1 MLDRMTAGIVRF
13 FERWMPDALVVAIT
27 LTLLTVALVLA
38 LTDTSPRAA
47 IDAWG
52 DGFWSLLTF
61 TNQMALSLLLGYAL
75 ASTAPVRGGLLK
87 AANLVRSPRSAY
99 VLVCLLTGVIAVFSW
114 ATALVAAGVVSRAVG
129 EGCRRRG
136 IRVHYPLLIGSAFSG
151 FVVWHQGVSGSI
163 PLTIATP
170 GHFLESQI
178 GLIPTSA
185 TLFTVWNGLTV
196 AAILLTL
203 PWVMALLHP
212 KQSHNVQEIPDHLCA
227 GPKPGLDAA
236 RADAAPVTPAS
247 PALRLEQSRL
257 LVLATVAGGA
267 LFLLTHYGTR
277 GDGLTL
283 NIMNF
288 TLLMAGLLCAGTLQ
302 RYLKAVAGGGDI
314 VVPFLLQYPFYAGIA
329 GLIASSGLGNLLVA
343 QASAMASAD
352 SLPLMAFLSA
362 GLLNV
367 FIPSG
372 GAQWAVQGPIM
383 MSAAQQLGA
392 DLPATAMAVA
402 LGDQWTNLIQPLILL
417 PVLTLAQVPARAV
430 MGYTFIALLWTG
442 VIFVTSVMCR

>member
-1 MLDRMTAGIVRF
+1 MLDRVTVGIVRF
-13 FERWMPDALVVAIT
+13 FERWMPDALVVAVV
-27 LTLLTVALVLA
+27 LTLLTLALVLG
-38 LTDTSPRAA
+38 LTDTSPRGA

-52 DGFWSLLTF
+52 DGFWSLLAF
-61 TNQMALSLLLGYAL
+61 TNQIALTLLLGYAL
-75 ASTAPVRGGLLK
+75 ASTAPVRSALLK
-87 AANLVRSPRSAY
+87 ASGLVRSPRSAY
-99 VLVCLLTGVIAVFSW
+99 VMVCLLTGLIAVFSW
-114 ATALVAAGVVSRAVG
+114 STALVAAGIVSRAVG

-136 IRVHYPLLIGSAFSG
+136 IRVHYPLLIASAFSG
-151 FVVWHQGVSGSI
+151 FVVWHQGFSASI

-178 GLIPTSA
+178 GVIPTSE
-185 TLFTVWNGLTV
+185 TLFTWRNGLTV

-212 KQSHNVQEIPDHLCA
+212 RKPESIQEIPDHLYS
-227 GPKPGLDAA
+227 GDEPSTDE
-236 RADAAPVTPAS
+236 APIEGATVPVS
-247 PALRLEQSRL
+247 PAMRLEQSRI
-257 LVLATVAGGA
+257 LVMVTVAGGL

-288 TLLMAGLLCAGTLQ
+288 TLLMVGLLCAGTLQ
-302 RYLKAVAGGGDI
+302 RYLQALSGGGDI
-314 VVPFLLQYPFYAGIA
+314 VIPFLLQYPFYAGIA
-329 GLIASSGLGNLLVA
+329 GLIATSGLGNLIVEGA
-343 QASAMASAD
+343 TSIASAD
-352 SLPLMAFLSA
+352 SLPLIGFLSA
-362 GLLNV
+362 GLLNI

-383 MSAAQQLGA
+383 MTAAQQLGA

-417 PVLTLAQVPARAV
+417 PVLTLAQLPARAV

-442 VIFVTSVMCR
+442 GLFMISIAVV